1 MLYNL
6 KAAYLTK
13 EQKQAE
19 LRNGGFRECIAPPL
33 EVNQEATELEEDLL
47 LRVHLMIEHFCLKDE
62 EAATLETELE

>member
-19 LRNGGFRECIAPPL
+19 LRNGEFRECIAPPL
-33 EVNQEATELEEDLL
+33 EVDQEAKELEEDLM
-47 LRVHLMIEHFCLKDE
+47 LRVHLMKDHFLLKNE
-62 EAATLETELE
+62 EVATLETELE